1 MHCHFG
7 NLSQT
12 IDSINSKR
20 SHFQDIFMAYQL
32 NNLTKRIK
40 MMAIIMIIIG
50 VVSFVLIYKSIEFFN
65 NI

>member
-1 MHCHFG
+1 
-7 NLSQT
+7 
-12 IDSINSKR
+12 
-20 SHFQDIFMAYQL
+20 MAYQL